1 MTGSVRWTAI
11 KLLAFTIVTIIV
23 TTWLAMIIGNFRLFS
38 SPYQVSAEFTDATGV
53 LQGDVVKAAGV
64 TIGRVGSIEIDQGV
78 AIITMT
84 INEGTEIPAGVGA
97 EIRFRNLVGQ
107 RMITLVPDNGSTETG
122 LLEPDD
128 VIPLDRTAP
137 AFDLS
142 ALFNGLRPL
151 IRSTNPE
158 DINIVSRELVKAL
171 RGRGDEVEAIVGN
184 TAALSKTLA
193 SKDEEIGILLDSVN
207 QVAGDLASRDAQLRA
222 TLGSLNDF
230 LGDLAA
236 SKDDLSAAL
245 LTLDDA
251 ATRFN
256 RIIEKN
262 DENIQVELEDL
273 ATIFDAVDDKRE
285 DLKGAIR
292 ALPEFLIAAERVSS
306 YGQWGNLH
314 IIDVCKDD
322 FGTCG
327 KRWVP

>member
-1 MTGSVRWTAI
+1 MTGGIRWTAI
-11 KLLAFTIVTIIV
+11 KLLIFTIVTVIV

-38 SPYQVSAEFTDATGV
+38 SPYEISAEFSDATGV
-53 LQGDVVKAAGV
+53 LTGDVVKAAGV
-64 TIGRVGSIEIDQGV
+64 TIGRVGGIEIVDGV
-78 AIITMT
+78 AVVTMT
-84 INEGTEIPAGVGA
+84 IDEGTEIPANVSA
-97 EIRFRNLVGQ
+97 EVRFRNLVGQ
-107 RMITLVPDNGSTETG
+107 RMITLVPDPAGTDAA
-122 LLEPDD
+122 LLEADD
-128 VIPLDRTAP
+128 VIPLERTSP

-158 DINIVSRELVKAL
+158 DINLVARELVKAL
-171 RGRGDEVEAIVGN
+171 SGREEEVEAIVGN
-184 TAALSKTLA
+184 TASLAKTLA
-193 SKDEEIGILLDSVN
+193 GKDREIGILLDSIN
-207 QVAGDLASRDAQLRA
+207 QVSGDLASRDAQLRT
-222 TLGSLNDF
+222 TLAALNDF

-236 SKDDLSAAL
+236 SKDDLNAAL

-262 DENIQVELEDL
+262 DENIEGELEDL
-273 ATIFDAVDDKRE
+273 AIIFDAVNDKRK

-292 ALPEFLIAAERVSS
+292 ALPNFLVAAERVSS

-314 IIDVCKDD
+314 VIDICKDD

>member
-11 KLLAFTIVTIIV
+11 KLLLFTIVTIIV

-38 SPYQVSAEFTDATGV
+38 SPYEVSAEFTDATGV

-64 TIGRVGSIEIDQGV
+64 TIGRVGAIEIDQGV
-78 AIITMT
+78 AVVTMT

-107 RMITLVPDNGSTETG
+107 RMITFVADPQSTETG
-122 LLEPDD
+122 LLEPDE
-128 VIPLDRTAP
+128 VIPLERTAP

-151 IRSTNPE
+151 IRSTDPE

-184 TAALSKTLA
+184 TADLSKTLA

-245 LTLDDA
+245 LTLDEA

-262 DENIQVELEDL
+262 DENIEVELEDL

-292 ALPEFLIAAERVSS
+292 ALPKFLIAAERVSS